1 MSDGFT
7 PKREPLD
14 VAIDRVV
21 KAARR
26 FEYWKTHGRHGDGK
40 LGAAKDEMK
49 AARVALKKT
58 IKEMAA

>member
-7 PKREPLD
+7 PKRAPLD
-14 VAIDRVV
+14 VAINRVV

-26 FEYWKTHGRHGDGK
+26 FEYWKHNGSHGDGN
-40 LGAAKDEMK
+40 LDTAKAELK

-58 IKEMAA
+58 IKELAA

>member
-21 KAARR
+21 KAAR
-26 FEYWKTHGRHGDGK
+26 
-40 LGAAKDEMK
+40 
-49 AARVALKKT
+49 VALKKT
-58 IKEMAA
+58 IKEIAA